1 MPVENVT
8 LFAAFAAGILAFI
21 SPCILPLVPIYIGY
35 LSGSAVSETAPSR
48 WVTFAHALAF
58 VLGFSLIFTVLGAA
72 VGLLGGLLTT
82 HMPLLRRAS
91 GLLLI
96 VLGLSVAGVLKIPFL
111 AQERQIQ
118 WQPASPSYPASIL
131 VGLVFA
137 LGWTPCVG
145 PILGAIL
152 VLAGASETVAQGAF
166 LLAIFSLG
174 LGVPFLLVG
183 LALGQ
188 MRGLLRRINRYGNV
202 IYMISGGF
210 LILMGLLLLTDVLFR
225 LNSLLQNLWTPPL

>member
-1 MPVENVT
+1 MPVENVN

-35 LSGSAVSETAPSR
+35 LSGSAVSETTPSR
-48 WVTFAHALAF
+48 WVTFGHALAF
-58 VLGFSLIFTVLGAA
+58 VLGFSLIFTALGAA

-111 AQERQIQ
+111 SQERQIQ
-118 WQPASPSYPASIL
+118 WQPSSPSYPASFL
-131 VGLVFA
+131 VGLIFA
-137 LGWTPCVG
+137 LGWTPCIG

-152 VLAGASETVAQGAF
+152 VLAGTSETVAQGAF

-202 IYMISGGF
+202 IYLVSGGF
-210 LILMGLLLLTDVLFR
+210 LILMGLLLLTDILFR